1 MKYYLAPMM
10 GYSDCY
16 LRCLADNI
24 YEENITTF
32 SEMIVD
38 KAIIHNEIKTLE
50 KHFLKTNRS
59 AIQIAGSDPKEIKES
74 IQKLNQIEYIKHLN
88 FNLGC
93 PSSRV
98 QEKHPL
104 LHID

>member
-16 LRCLADNI
+16 LRCLADYI

-50 KHFLKTNRS
+50 K
-59 AIQIAGSDPKEIKES
+59 
-74 IQKLNQIEYIKHLN
+74 N
-88 FNLGC
+88 F
-93 PSSRV
+93 
-98 QEKHPL
+98 
-104 LHID
+104 

>member
-1 MKYYLAPMM
+1 MKYYLAPMV

-59 AIQIAGSDPKEIKES
+59 AIQLAGSDPKEIRES
-74 IQKLNQIEYIKHLN
+74 IQKLSQIESI
-88 FNLGC
+88 
-93 PSSRV
+93 
-98 QEKHPL
+98 
-104 LHID
+104 